1 MKGIRAEWD
10 LKKGGGMKPYRG
22 IVKGNTVIL
31 EETPDGAEGAE
42 AIVLLK
48 VSEEEDREIVRRQKA
63 MLQKGFA
70 MGKLRYKKREELHR
84 GGK

>member
-1 MKGIRAEWD
+1 
-10 LKKGGGMKPYRG
+10 MKPYRG

-31 EETPDGAEGAE
+31 EEMPEGAEGAE
-42 AIVLLK
+42 AIVFLK
-48 VSEEEDREIVRRQKA
+48 VPEEEDQAIIQRQKA

-70 MGKLRYKKREELHR
+70 MGKLRYKKREELHP

>member
-1 MKGIRAEWD
+1 
-10 LKKGGGMKPYRG
+10 MKPYRG

-31 EETPDGAEGAE
+31 EETPEGAEGAE
-42 AIVLLK
+42 AVVLLK
-48 VSEEEDREIVRRQKA
+48 ITEEEDREIVQRQKA
-63 MLQKGFA
+63 LLQRGFS

>member
-1 MKGIRAEWD
+1 MKSY
-10 LKKGGGMKPYRG
+10 KGV
-22 IVKGNTVIL
+22 IKGNTVIL
-31 EETPDGAEGAE
+31 EETPEGEEGAE

-48 VSEEEDREIVRRQKA
+48 VSEEEDREIAQRQKA

>member
-1 MKGIRAEWD
+1 
-10 LKKGGGMKPYRG
+10 MKPYRG

-31 EETPDGAEGAE
+31 EQIPEAAEGAE

-48 VSEEEDREIVRRQKA
+48 VSEEEDRAIVQRQKA
-63 MLQKGFA
+63 MLKKGFP
-70 MGKLRYKKREELHR
+70 MGQLRYKKREELHR

>member
-1 MKGIRAEWD
+1 
-10 LKKGGGMKPYRG
+10 MKPYRG

-31 EETPDGAEGAE
+31 EETPEGAEGAE

-48 VSEEEDREIVRRQKA
+48 VSAEQDREIIQRQKA
-63 MLQKGFA
+63 MLKRGFP
-70 MGKLRYKKREELHR
+70 MGKLLYKKREELHR

>member
-1 MKGIRAEWD
+1 MIAINEIGRRKTGGRMKS
-10 LKKGGGMKPYRG
+10 YRG
-22 IVKGNTVIL
+22 VIRGNSVIL
-31 EETPDGAEGAE
+31 EEVPEGAEGAE

-48 VSEEEDREIVRRQKA
+48 VPEEEDQVIIQRQKA

-70 MGKLRYKKREELHR
+70 MGKLRYKKREDLHR

>member
-1 MKGIRAEWD
+1 MKSYKRVI
-10 LKKGGGMKPYRG
+10 
-22 IVKGNTVIL
+22 KGNTVIL
-31 EETPDGAEGAE
+31 EETPEGAEGAE

-48 VSEEEDREIVRRQKA
+48 VSEEEDREIAQRQKA
-63 MLQKGFA
+63 MLQKGFV

>member
-1 MKGIRAEWD
+1 
-10 LKKGGGMKPYRG
+10 MKPYRG
-22 IVKGNTVIL
+22 VIRGNTVVL
-31 EETPDGAEGAE
+31 EETPEGAEGAE

-48 VSEEEDREIVRRQKA
+48 VSEKDDQVIIQRQKA

-70 MGKLRYKKREELHR
+70 MGKLLYKKREELHR

>member
-1 MKGIRAEWD
+1 MKS
-10 LKKGGGMKPYRG
+10 YRG
-22 IVKGNTVIL
+22 VIRGNSVIL
-31 EETPDGAEGAE
+31 EEVPEGAEGAE

-48 VSEEEDREIVRRQKA
+48 VPEEEDQVIIQRQKA

-70 MGKLRYKKREELHR
+70 MGKLRYKKREVLHR

>member
-1 MKGIRAEWD
+1 M
-10 LKKGGGMKPYRG
+10 
-22 IVKGNTVIL
+22 KGNTVIL
-31 EETPDGAEGAE
+31 EGTPEGAEGAE

-48 VSEEEDREIVRRQKA
+48 VSEEEDQEIVRRQKA
-63 MLQKGFA
+63 MLQKGFT